1 MIRGIFFKFFFY
13 LGFVLICIIFL
24 PALIMPS
31 NIASFGGK
39 LSGYWAKFCLRIFL
53 STKIIIKGL
62 ENIDRSNKF
71 FIACTHQSQFETFF
85 LQTIFKSPFF
95 ILKKELIGIPIF
107 GSFLKKIGCIEITRN
122 KISKD
127 NVDFYERVKLSIHKK
142 NNPLI
147 IFPQGTRYDVKER
160 PDFKKGASRIYNLN
174 IKCLPVV
181 LNSGSVWPKKGVM
194 KSNKKLIISI
204 LKPFEIGLEGNVFL
218 KSLQNKMY
226 EELDKIS

>member
-1 MIRGIFFKFFFY
+1 M
-13 LGFVLICIIFL
+13 
-24 PALIMPS
+24 
-31 NIASFGGK
+31 
-39 LSGYWAKFCLRIFL
+39 
-53 STKIIIKGL
+53 
-62 ENIDRSNKF
+62 
-71 FIACTHQSQFETFF
+71 
-85 LQTIFKSPFF
+85 QTIFKSPFF
-95 ILKKELIGIPIF
+95 ILKKELIEIPIF

-127 NVDFYERVKLSIHKK
+127 NVDFYERVKLSIHKI
-142 NNPLI
+142 NSPLI

>member
-1 MIRGIFFKFFFY
+1 
-13 LGFVLICIIFL
+13 
-24 PALIMPS
+24 MPS

-62 ENIDRSNKF
+62 ENIDRGNKF

-95 ILKKELIGIPIF
+95 ILKKELIRIPIF

-127 NVDFYERVKLSIHKK
+127 NIDFYERVKLSIHKK
-142 NNPLI
+142 NSPLI
-147 IFPQGTRYDVKER
+147 IFPQGTRVLPNER
-160 PDFKKGASRIYNLN
+160 PPFKRGVSKIYEKLN
-174 IKCLPVV
+174 IACQPVAI
-181 LNSGSVWPKKGVM
+181 NSGNVWPKNGEK
-194 KSNKKLIISI
+194 KSGRTITVSVLPQVDKNLGK
-204 LKPFEIGLEGNVFL
+204 EQFL
-218 KSLQNKMY
+218 KNL
-226 EELDKIS
+226 EEKIYHELNLIS